1 LALGKNQRLYLKTK
15 GKKGQGVWLKWYSL
29 ASKCKALSSNPRT
42 AKNKKKG
49 CSRKHTGSD
58 TIPGMQHFLGG
69 DSKAGTLRW
78 YIDYVLRDSHEKWHR

>member
-42 AKNKKKG
+42 AKKKK
-49 CSRKHTGSD
+49 RLLK
-58 TIPGMQHFLGG
+58 
-69 DSKAGTLRW
+69 KAHG
-78 YIDYVLRDSHEKWHR
+78 K